1 MLVKKGKGDKVA
13 ERGLSMVNLSS
24 YFRYNTY
31 FSIIEGTYF
40 LIACTIH
47 ITIDT

>member
-24 YFRYNTY
+24 YLEI
-31 FSIIEGTYF
+31 SINSQI
-40 LIACTIH
+40 
-47 ITIDT
+47 

>member
-24 YFRYNTY
+24 YLFCQQSYSER
-31 FSIIEGTYF
+31 FAKSVH
-40 LIACTIH
+40 L
-47 ITIDT
+47 

>member
-24 YFRYNTY
+24 YNLFNGVVT
-31 FSIIEGTYF
+31 SS
-40 LIACTIH
+40 
-47 ITIDT
+47 